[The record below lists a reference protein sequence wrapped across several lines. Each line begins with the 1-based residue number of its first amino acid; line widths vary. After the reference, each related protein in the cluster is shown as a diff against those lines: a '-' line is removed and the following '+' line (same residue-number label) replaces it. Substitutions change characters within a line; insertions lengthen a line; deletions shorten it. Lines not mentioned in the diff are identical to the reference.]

1 MLGQSISQNA
11 ISLSIFAIITAGIIS
26 ITQNTTE
33 AKIEHN
39 IKLAQTK
46 ALNEIILPGSYD
58 NPLVEDSISINDQEL
73 LAGTGSANAY
83 VARRNGKAFA
93 VILPTVTADGYT
105 TNICSIV
112 GILADGSIAG
122 VRVLSHQE
130 TPGLGDKIEVRKS
143 DWVEQFV
150 GKSLTDPIPRQ
161 WLVKKDG
168 GSFDQLTGATITPR
182 AVVKSVHRALEYF
195 SAHQKRLLA
204 PLPPHTAAKAQQV
217 VPLSNEKPPGDTP

>member
-39 IKLAQTK
+39 IKLAQTR

-93 VILPTVTADGYT
+93 VILPAVSADGYT
-105 TNICSIV
+105 ANIRSIV

-161 WLVKKDG
+161 WFVKKDG

-195 SAHQKRLLA
+195 DAHHKRLLA
-204 PLPPHTAAKAQQV
+204 PHTAAKAQQV
-217 VPLSNEKPPGDTP
+217 VPLSNEKPPEDTP